1 MPVPPEQRLQFS
13 VYTVESPSALDLYS
27 ARGEGDLIRQ
37 VTGLN
42 LIPCT
47 HRIAATRDTFVKS
60 LTEGFEEHILKHSV
74 RIPIL
79 HLSAH
84 GDANCIGFTDGTQM
98 SWEEL
103 KELLR
108 PLNARAGGNLIVC
121 MSSCQG
127 YAGTRM
133 AMYLEE
139 EDYPY
144 WALVGSSE
152 EPTWGET
159 AIAFATLYHQL
170 HLGEYI
176 NDAVEA
182 MKRASGNDTFI
193 LEKAD
198 ASRLSFANFMQ
209 AQREANPAGTAAAV
223 STAGAVQPAGTS

>member
-1 MPVPPEQRLQFS
+1 
-13 VYTVESPSALDLYS
+13 
-27 ARGEGDLIRQ
+27 
-37 VTGLN
+37 
-42 LIPCT
+42 
-47 HRIAATRDTFVKS
+47 
-60 LTEGFEEHILKHSV
+60 
-74 RIPIL
+74 
-79 HLSAH
+79 
-84 GDANCIGFTDGTQM
+84 
-98 SWEEL
+98 
-103 KELLR
+103 
-108 PLNARAGGNLIVC
+108 
-121 MSSCQG
+121 
-127 YAGTRM
+127 
-133 AMYLEE
+133 MYLEE